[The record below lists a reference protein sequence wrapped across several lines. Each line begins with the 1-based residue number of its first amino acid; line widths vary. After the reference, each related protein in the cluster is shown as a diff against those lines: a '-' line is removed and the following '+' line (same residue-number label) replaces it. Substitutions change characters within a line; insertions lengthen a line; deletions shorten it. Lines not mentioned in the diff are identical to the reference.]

1 MVRAAFSPHHPLRGS
16 FPSRGSRCCVSSSLS
31 PKENAPC
38 IQSRIQRTGYTV
50 VPPHIRC
57 LFGDSLVGSNQTVA
71 LYRARPSS
79 PTGPKAVWKAAR
91 KGISI
96 SGPLC
101 LAPTGSSLKGYL
113 SDMYLVSSSRWGEI
127 MILTL
132 AQDGCSVNAFVRKN
146 IEKTYFFL
154 PNVQYLLTRKLIG
167 MVTARLMNGASHS
180 GMPTIST
187 HSASSSWFKTNAP
200 PYAARDL
207 KYMRT

>member
-1 MVRAAFSPHHPLRGS
+1 MVRAAFFTSSPASRELPLKGKPVLRFLVAFSKRKRPLYPIKDTEDGIYRGTTS
-16 FPSRGSRCCVSSSLS
+16 YSL
-31 PKENAPC
+31 PC
-38 IQSRIQRTGYTV
+38 G
-50 VPPHIRC
+50 
-57 LFGDSLVGSNQTVA
+57 SLVGSKQTVA

-96 SGPLC
+96 PGSLC

-113 SDMYLVSSSRWGEI
+113 SDMYLVSSSRWDEI
-127 MILTL
+127 MVLTL
-132 AQDGCSVNAFVRKN
+132 AQDGCSVNAFIVKN

-180 GMPTIST
+180 GTPTIST
-187 HSASSSWFKTNAP
+187 HSASSSWFSTNAP